1 MHFLVLINTCS
12 HTYTCLP
19 ASSHAD
25 AHPGEE
31 QIQGEC
37 LPSSLQMH
45 PARKASLTWRRGVV
59 CRSSLCQGHKFLDR
73 VGRGSPQPFAVQ
85 KTPRVVNGP
94 PFWK

>member
-1 MHFLVLINTCS
+1 MHFLVLINTWS

-19 ASSHAD
+19 ESSHAD

-45 PARKASLTWRRGVV
+45 PAIKISLTGRRGVA
-59 CRSSLCQGHKFLDR
+59 CSTNPGQGQEFLDKWEGPLHSHLR
-73 VGRGSPQPFAVQ
+73 YRRPQ
-85 KTPRVVNGP
+85 G
-94 PFWK
+94 W

>member
-19 ASSHAD
+19 VSSHAD

-37 LPSSLQMH
+37 LPFLQMH
-45 PARKASLTWRRGVV
+45 PAIQNLSHLEERCGV
-59 CRSSLCQGHKFLDR
+59 
-73 VGRGSPQPFAVQ
+73 
-85 KTPRVVNGP
+85 
-94 PFWK
+94 